1 MNAVL
6 KIDPVAVIPPKYDN
20 TRTASFGQWSR
31 DNAVALTDYYL
42 ALGRS
47 LPDEDDNNLSG
58 LAKAQRFICFQK
70 VQWDRARGVFV

>member
-6 KIDPVAVIPPKYDN
+6 KIDPQAVLPPKYDN
-20 TRTASFGQWSR
+20 THCAYFGQWSR
-31 DNAVALTDYYL
+31 DNAAALLDYYL

-47 LPDEDDNNLSG
+47 LPDADDNNLSG

-70 VQWDRARGVFV
+70 VQWDRARGAFV